1 MRKYSNRVLDVLDIY
16 DAYIDQKNA
25 ENTEDRY
32 KGREHWYGASSSGL
46 CSRKLY
52 YKHVM
57 KAEETNEVQTDSKRL
72 MRLGTIVHDD
82 IQNAINNSINSSLKN
97 TINNDIKYYIEEEI
111 RIEELGVR
119 GFYDLVS
126 VDDQVTLY
134 DFKTTSSYSFKQ
146 KFGRSGGNW
155 SENNMMQLGTY
166 GYGVKEQFGRLDAM
180 YLIYYN
186 KDTSKIDYQP
196 VPLTYVNKAYKYWK
210 NIQKSHKKG
219 IPGLVDGISPVYKW
233 ECSSK
238 YCRFYD
244 LCQHGIK

>member
-57 KAEETNEVQTDSKRL
+57 RAEETNEVQTDSKRL

-97 TINNDIKYYIEEEI
+97 TINNDIKYYIEEGTEFNDVTP
-111 RIEELGVR
+111 VR
-119 GFYDLVS
+119 KS
-126 VDDQVTLY
+126 
-134 DFKTTSSYSFKQ
+134 TTNSTTF
-146 KFGRSGGNW
+146 
-155 SENNMMQLGTY
+155 T
-166 GYGVKEQFGRLDAM
+166 
-180 YLIYYN
+180 YLIQN
-186 KDTSKIDYQP
+186 LFLRRETNLQ
-196 VPLTYVNKAYKYWK
+196 
-210 NIQKSHKKG
+210 
-219 IPGLVDGISPVYKW
+219 
-233 ECSSK
+233 
-238 YCRFYD
+238 
-244 LCQHGIK
+244 IK